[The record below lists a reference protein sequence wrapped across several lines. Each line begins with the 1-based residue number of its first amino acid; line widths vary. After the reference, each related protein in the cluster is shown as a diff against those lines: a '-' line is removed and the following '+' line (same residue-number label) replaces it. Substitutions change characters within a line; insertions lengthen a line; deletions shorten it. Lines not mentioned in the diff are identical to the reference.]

1 MGYSQLCLLLLLSS
15 YTLAQDSSDN
25 NEQTST
31 CLLASRFKAYKKYV
45 YQYTTESRNGV
56 VGTANLRNGPKVSC
70 QVEIEVPQ
78 ICRFIMHTR
87 GCVLSEVSVMDP
99 QGQPVYKQSPG
110 SDAFQAAMEKNAL
123 KFSVEEVTDVQLYP
137 ENDEPVNILNIKRG
151 IISALTVPILED
163 EQSSFMST
171 VHGQCLTD
179 YVENARRDIATD
191 VTLSRDLSQCD
202 QFYSRKLSNSPLALL
217 QKLHSPMS
225 KLITS
230 TQNCNYQFDNRGRH
244 ITTAMCTEQH
254 IYLPFSHVDN
264 GISSV
269 LTQDLSFQ
277 SSKRINNR
285 VFDVNPS
292 QSKPLHF
299 EDPEDKAPVQTK
311 DAVLN
316 TLRDLAAL
324 PGTDQGQKRTS
335 LFHKLVSSLRVLR
348 NETLS
353 QTVPEMREIS
363 GWLTWQALIQCG
375 TAECTSAIL
384 QVIRTI
390 DGVSLEVDALV
401 YGLSL
406 QANPDAARVR
416 DMLSMAQ
423 YKQSKAIMYALANT
437 VKKFHEG
444 AVTPV
449 VTDVSKFMETLLN
462 DCSLEIQDYDSDFPP
477 DPAES
482 SFLVLRVVGVMGQAM
497 QAASPDLIS
506 SILRCAQK
514 TDISL
519 SNQKAAIQAFRLMD
533 INDEIRNVLM
543 EAYQDAQSPVEK
555 RLAAYLILMKNPDY
569 TLVSDVVK
577 SLDNERNEQLR
588 SFVISHLNNIRN
600 SDEPQMH
607 QLREYI
613 DLALK
618 DKLSPPNK
626 VFDGMS
632 RNYKINSPLGS
643 IQSNIIF
650 DDGDTLPKEM
660 MLETTLKA
668 FDYNYD
674 IFEVS
679 VEGSGFEPTID
690 ALFGEKGF
698 FPESISRALYMA
710 GDTAQMLKD
719 ILDRTVPQQDRKK
732 RQAPQDHLKAITES
746 FQRLMNDLR
755 FSPTPEATAYLRLL
769 GNEIG
774 YMKTSE
780 MRKMAETLFM
790 YFQIF
795 IRILPGSV

>member
-1 MGYSQLCLLLLLSS
+1 CLGFRTIAAALICCCRVQ
-15 YTLAQDSSDN
+15 TLMDRC
-25 NEQTST
+25 EQELIFNWLEMIPS
-31 CLLASRFKAYKKYV
+31 LIMASRFKAYKKYV
-45 YQYTTESRNGV
+45 YQYMAESRNGV
-56 VGTANLRNGPKVSC
+56 VGTANLRNGPK
-70 QVEIEVPQ
+70 VEIEVPQ

-99 QGQPVYKQSPG
+99 QGQPVTSSPLAPRR
-110 SDAFQAAMEKNAL
+110 SRNAL
-123 KFSVEEVTDVQLYP
+123 KFSVEEVTNVELYP

-151 IISALTVPILED
+151 IISALMVPILED
-163 EQSSFMST
+163 GQSKRQYISLST
-171 VHGQCLTD
+171 VHGHCLTD
-179 YVENARRDIATD
+179 YVENARKDIATE

-202 QFYSRKLSNSPLALL
+202 QFYSRDLSNSPLALL
-217 QKLHSPMS
+217 QKLVGTHSPMS

-230 TQNCNYQFDNRGRH
+230 TQTCNYQFDNRGRH

-269 LTQDLSFQ
+269 LTQDL
-277 SSKRINNR
+277 NM
-285 VFDVNPS
+285 NPS
-292 QSKPLHF
+292 QSTPLHF

-311 DAVLN
+311 DAVLS
-316 TLRDLAAL
+316 TFQDLAAL

-335 LFHKLVSSLRVLR
+335 LFHKLVSGLRVLR

-375 TAECTSAIL
+375 TPECTTAIL

-390 DGVSLEVDALV
+390 DGVSLEVDALI

-437 VKKFHEG
+437 
-444 AVTPV
+444 
-449 VTDVSKFMETLLN
+449 TLLN
-462 DCSLEIQDYDSDFPP
+462 DCSLEIQDYDSEFPP
-477 DPAES
+477 TLLFS
-482 SFLVLRVVGVMGQAM
+482 NFQVVGVMGQAM

-514 TDISL
+514 TDIPL
-519 SNQKAAIQAFRLMD
+519 SNQKAAIRAFRLMD
-533 INDEIRNVLM
+533 INDEV
-543 EAYQDAQSPVEK
+543 YQDTQSPVEK
-555 RLAAYLILMKNPDY
+555 RLAAYLILMKTPDY
-569 TLVSDVVK
+569 TLVRDVVN
-577 SLDNERNEQLR
+577 SLENERNEQLR

-600 SDEPQMH
+600 SDE
-607 QLREYI
+607 EYI

-618 DKLSPPNK
+618 DELSPPNK

-643 IQSNIIF
+643 IQSNMIF

-674 IFEVS
+674 IFEVG
-679 VEGSGFEPTID
+679 VEGTGFEPTID

-710 GDTAQMLKD
+710 GDTAQMLRD
-719 ILDRTVPQQDRKK
+719 VLDRTAPQQDRGK
-732 RQAPQDHLKAITES
+732 RQVKRFLDTLYITVYEYNLVSLHLPRHQGCKVMNPNQYGS
-746 FQRLMNDLR
+746 FI
-755 FSPTPEATAYLRLL
+755 PYTH
-769 GNEIG
+769 
-774 YMKTSE
+774 
-780 MRKMAETLFM
+780 
-790 YFQIF
+790 
-795 IRILPGSV
+795 